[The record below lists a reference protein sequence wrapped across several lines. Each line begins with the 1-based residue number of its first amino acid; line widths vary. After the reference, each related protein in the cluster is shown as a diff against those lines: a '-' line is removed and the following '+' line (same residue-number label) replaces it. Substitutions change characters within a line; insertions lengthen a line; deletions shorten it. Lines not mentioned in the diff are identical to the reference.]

1 MTTTTTSRPPEAAT
15 TRAPRIV
22 RRPTPRPKRTGNVD
36 DYDWPETCD
45 TETGRVK
52 IPIANAPPCVAPW
65 EGTDNGGETSPGV
78 TADEI
83 IVAVY
88 QEQPDPLQQLLV
100 EDAGADTDP
109 ESVQQAQLDYLTMY
123 EAIAETYGRTLRV
136 ETIVATGGP
145 TDATAAQA
153 DAQKVIDMGAF
164 AAIDGPGQT
173 PAWYQELVAAEI
185 ICMCG
190 ATESQATIEQYA
202 PYLWPLGSTPEQ
214 ADAHFLELVGKQF
227 VGKNAEYAGDPALQS
242 QERVFGWVQA
252 ETELDEYKDRNDAF
266 DAGLEEE
273 YGAEI
278 ATRFTYLFDTGQ
290 RGHDRDERDRADERS
305 GCHVGPDEH
314 RSADPGADHP
324 GSDEAELLP
333 GVDPRAVRV
342 RRHDDLRPNVR
353 PATVVAHARPGAA
366 AGPHGA

>member
-1 MTTTTTSRPPEAAT
+1 MLKRYGPIALVVIVIVGVIAFVGGRGDDDDVQATGSGNDASAEDRPPTYAEAEEADT
-15 TRAPRIV
+15 
-22 RRPTPRPKRTGNVD
+22 VD
-36 DYDWPETCD
+36 DYEWPETCD

-65 EGTDNGGETSPGV
+65 EGTRNGGETSPGV

-88 QEQPDPLQQLLV
+88 KNSPTRCNSCSWRTP
-100 EDAGADTDP
+100 APTP
-109 ESVQQAQLDYLTMY
+109 TRTSVQQAQLDYLTMY
-123 EAIAETYGRTLRV
+123 EAIAETYGRKLRV

-190 ATESQATIEQYA
+190 ATESQANIEQYA

-252 ETELDEYKDRNDAF
+252 ETELDEYKDRNYAF

-273 YGAEI
+273 YGTEV
-278 ATRFTYLFDTGQ
+278 ATRFTYLFDTANVGRRSRRTRS
-290 RGHDRDERDRADERS
+290 RGRKKRGSRRS
-305 GCHVGPDEH
+305 
-314 RSADPGADHP
+314 
-324 GSDEAELLP
+324 
-333 GVDPRAVRV
+333 
-342 RRHDDLRPNVR
+342 
-353 PATVVAHARPGAA
+353 
-366 AGPHGA
+366 